1 MAANVQ
7 NPHISMLKLISVYI
21 IIGVCTMFFM
31 LSRSLVVVV
40 LGIRTSRSLF
50 SQLLNSLFHA
60 PMSFFD
66 STPVGRVLS
75 WVSSDLSIIDLDLP
89 FAFVF
94 SLGDTLN
101 AYSNLGVLVV
111 ATWEVLF
118 VSVPMIVLAIRLQ
131 RYYLASAKELMRING
146 TTKSALVNHLGE
158 SISGAI
164 TIRAFGEEDRFFAKN
179 LDLVDKNASPYF
191 CNFAATEWLIQRLE
205 IMSASVLSFS
215 AFVMALLPQGTF
227 SPGFVGMVLSY
238 GLSLNVSFVCSIQN
252 QCNLANQII
261 SVERVNQYMDIQSE
275 ATEVIEE
282 NRPLQ
287 DWPQDGY
294 VELRDLKI
302 RYRKDTPLVLHGITC
317 KFQGGDKIGVV
328 GRTGSGK
335 TTLIGALFRL
345 VEPDEGK
352 IIIDSMDIGTIGLHD
367 LRSRLGIIP
376 QDPTLFHGTIRYNLD
391 PLGQFSDLE
400 IWEVLGKC
408 QLLEAVQEKGH
419 GLDSL
424 VVEDGSNWSMGQR
437 QLFCLGRALLRRC
450 RILVLDE
457 ATASIDNATDVVLQ
471 KTIRT
476 EFKYCTVITVAHRI
490 PTVMDCDMILALRD
504 GRVAEYDKPAKLMET
519 EGSLFRELVKEYR
532 SHTSNTN
539 I

>member
-1 MAANVQ
+1 M
-7 NPHISMLKLISVYI
+7 
-21 IIGVCTMFFM
+21 
-31 LSRSLVVVV
+31 
-40 LGIRTSRSLF
+40 
-50 SQLLNSLFHA
+50 
-60 PMSFFD
+60 
-66 STPVGRVLS
+66 
-75 WVSSDLSIIDLDLP
+75 W
-89 FAFVF
+89 
-94 SLGDTLN
+94 
-101 AYSNLGVLVV
+101 
-111 ATWEVLF
+111 
-118 VSVPMIVLAIRLQ
+118 
-131 RYYLASAKELMRING
+131 ING

-215 AFVMALLPQGTF
+215 AFVMALLPRGTF

-302 RYRKDTPLVLHGITC
+302 GYRKDTPLVLHGITC
-317 KFQGGDKIGVV
+317 KFQGGDKIGIV

-400 IWEVLGKC
+400 IWEVRFT
-408 QLLEAVQEKGH
+408 LLST
-419 GLDSL
+419 LIFL
-424 VVEDGSNWSMGQR
+424 
-437 QLFCLGRALLRRC
+437 
-450 RILVLDE
+450 ILPNDQ
-457 ATASIDNATDVVLQ
+457 I
-471 KTIRT
+471 
-476 EFKYCTVITVAHRI
+476 
-490 PTVMDCDMILALRD
+490 IL
-504 GRVAEYDKPAKLMET
+504 
-519 EGSLFRELVKEYR
+519 
-532 SHTSNTN
+532 
-539 I
+539 